1 MFLPIPAAWRRL
13 ALLLLATTPV
23 LVVAGDKPAQDWD
36 GLARRPSKGLDNL
49 FVRPAVQFTAYQR
62 VRLDPV
68 SVEFDK
74 DWDPNRGVRTASGR
88 LSAADIQKLRTDLA
102 TLFRQVLAERLT
114 KGGYPLVEEDGEEV
128 LRVTAA
134 LVKVYVNAP
143 SRRSDGR
150 SDSYTMEPGRM
161 TLFMELRDSVT
172 GQLLARAV
180 DTTQGT
186 NTGHLLWAGEVS
198 NSAEAKAAFR
208 AWADA
213 LVKGLD
219 SVSGKAALR

>member
-1 MFLPIPAAWRRL
+1 MILPIPAVWRRL
-13 ALLLLATTPV
+13 TLALLAVTPLLAE
-23 LVVAGDKPAQDWD
+23 AGDQPPQAWD

-49 FVRPAVQFTAYQR
+49 FVRPAVEFTAYQR

-68 SVEFDK
+68 TVEFDK

-88 LSAADIQKLRTDLA
+88 LSASDIQKLRTDLGA
-102 TLFRQVLAERLT
+102 LFRRVLAERLT
-114 KGGYPLVEEDGEEV
+114 KGGYPLVEADGEEV

-134 LVKVYVNAP
+134 LVKVHVNAP
-143 SRRSDGR
+143 SRRSDAR
-150 SDSYTMEPGRM
+150 SESFTMEPGRM
-161 TLFMELRDSVT
+161 TMFMELRDSVT

-186 NTGHLLWAGEVS
+186 NTGKLLWAGDVA
-198 NSAEAKAAFR
+198 NSSEAQVAFR

-219 SVSGKAALR
+219 SVNGKAAAR